1 MSRLCPEKLWV
12 FDTCVNK
19 PLSDEIKEQ
28 KGNILKECYPTQK
41 QVLRWFKWDCEKIS
55 KYE

>member
-12 FDTCVNK
+12 FDTCYNE
-19 PLSDEIKEQ
+19 PLDFDIKKQ
-28 KGNILKECYPTQK
+28 KGKILKACYPSQK
-41 QVLRWFKWDCEKIS
+41 QVTRWFKWDCERIS